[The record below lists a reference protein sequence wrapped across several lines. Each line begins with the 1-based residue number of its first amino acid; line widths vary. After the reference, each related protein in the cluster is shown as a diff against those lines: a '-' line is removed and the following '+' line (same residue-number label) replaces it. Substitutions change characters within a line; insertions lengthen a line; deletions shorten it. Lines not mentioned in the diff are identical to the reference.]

1 MSGMTHEQ
9 QRGLAEAQLGKLL
22 AWLLRHEPEA
32 IGLELDPAGW
42 VGVDEL
48 LDALVRHGRAIDRAA
63 LELEVARDDKQ
74 RFTLSPDRSRIRA
87 AQGHSIAVE
96 LGLAPREPPERLYHG
111 TPTRFVAAILEQGLR
126 RGKRHHVHL
135 SPDPAT
141 ATSVGRRRGRPVVLE
156 IAARAMHDAG
166 LRFYCS
172 DNGVWLT
179 DRVPPAYLSLPS
191 EPTLASQRDPS
202 HESRVS
208 SPTAPEELRL
218 ALPDLDV
225 AARAWGRPEG
235 RPVLAMHGWLDNAAS
250 FDRLAPLLCS
260 TLDLRIVAL
269 DLPGH
274 GRSDH
279 KPGHYHFIDSV
290 ADALAAADALGWT
303 RFALLGHSMG
313 AGIATLVAGTAPER
327 IDRCVLIEGLGPLSE
342 EPQLAAKRLARSL
355 RVEQRKH
362 ATQEGGLK
370 KLHASHESAAARL
383 IEAAPMQLD
392 SARILVA
399 RGLVEQDG
407 GFEWRADPRLRID
420 SRLRMSE
427 EHVHAFLRAI
437 ACPTLLI
444 VAEQGWPTIPAV
456 FAARTAA
463 ITGLEL
469 VRLPGRHHLHLDDP
483 EPVAALLRR
492 FFA

>member
-1 MSGMTHEQ
+1 MASGLVDGH
-9 QRGLAEAQLGKLL
+9 LGKLL
-22 AWLLRHEPEA
+22 AYLLRHRPDT

-42 VGVDEL
+42 VAVDEL
-48 LDALVRHGRAIDRAA
+48 LAGLARHGRSLDRED

-96 LGLAPREPPERLYHG
+96 LGLAPVEPPERLYHG
-111 TPTRFVAAILEQGLR
+111 TPTRFVQAILEQGLR

-156 IAARAMHDAG
+156 IAARAMHEAG
-166 LRFYCS
+166 LPFYCS

-179 DRVPPAYLSLPS
+179 ERVPPAYLALPTR
-191 EPTLASQRDPS
+191 PPALATTRDPS

-208 SPTAPEELRL
+208 SPTEPEELRL

-250 FDRLAPLLCS
+250 FDRVAPLVCS
-260 TLDLRIVAL
+260 ALDLRIVAL

-279 KPGHYHFIDSV
+279 KLGHYHFIDSV

-313 AGIATLVAGTAPER
+313 AGIATLVAGAAPER
-327 IDRCVLIEGLGPLSE
+327 IDRCALIEGLGPLSE

-355 RVEQRKH
+355 RVEKRKH
-362 ATQEGGLK
+362 EVSEGGLK
-370 KLHASHESAAARL
+370 KLHASHEAAAARL

-399 RGLVEQDG
+399 RGLIEQDG

-420 SRLRMSE
+420 SRLRMTE

-456 FAARTAA
+456 FAARTQA
-463 ITGLEL
+463 IAGLEL
-469 VRLPGRHHLHLDDP
+469 VKLPGRHHLHLDDP

-492 FFA
+492 FFAP